1 VNLQIKKCPI
11 CKGVKR
17 ELLFDFKN
25 ALQFI
30 HNEYNLFEMKK
41 YQCLECA
48 HIYTAYMNN
57 YLFEEHYEST
67 RGADQSLIYNTT
79 ENMTVTFDNLVD
91 WMVFESKLDV
101 KLINKILDIGCGKC
115 DLLKSFSTKFGSA
128 DLFGIDYS
136 PQAKIFGEKIGI
148 NNIISGDL
156 YSETFNNNK
165 FDIISATGVMEHQM
179 NLSKFVEKIILLLNP
194 GGYLLIEVPDSISI
208 LTERKDLKF
217 KSMHD
222 ICNDEHLHHF
232 NSSNLIAFFNKFGF
246 TLVKERKITRGDWD
260 DINII
265 MEFTGQKQIENK
277 IYISQNHTLTSFQQ
291 QQQAVKQRFQNIIG
305 QYNKIAIYGAGWHTT
320 KVLPSYYELDF
331 NRIKKIF
338 DQDNRKMGK
347 HIYGTEI
354 CLPEE
359 RKLNEVEAIII
370 SSINMGDSI
379 NAYLSNNVNS
389 NTKIINLYE

>member
-1 VNLQIKKCPI
+1 MNLQIKKCPI

-136 PQAKIFGEKIGI
+136 AQAKNFGDKIGI
-148 NNIISGDL
+148 NNIISGDF

-232 NSSNLIAFFNKFGF
+232 NSSNLITFLNKFGF

-265 MEFTGQKQIENK
+265 MKFTGQKQIENN
-277 IYISQNHTLTSFQQ
+277 IYISQNHTLTSFHQ
-291 QQQAVKQRFQNIIG
+291 QQQAAKKRLQKIIG
-305 QYNKIAIYGAGWHTT
+305 QYDKIAIYGAGWHTT
-320 KVLPSYYELDF
+320 KVLPSYYGLDF

-338 DQDNRKMGK
+338 DQDKRKIGK
-347 HIYGTEI
+347 HIYGIEI
-354 CLPEE
+354 CMPEE
-359 RKLNEVEAIII
+359 DALNNFDAIILSTINMSNSIFEYLSSRI
-370 SSINMGDSI
+370 SS
-379 NAYLSNNVNS
+379 NS
-389 NTKIINLYE
+389 KIINLYE